1 MFQVLSINTD
11 TDKITVRDSVDG
23 STEEVDKELLQKLET
38 IGVPSQG
45 FSNGDVEDNIERVSD
60 KSDVNLDD
68 IFQNLSEE
76 KVMALYNM
84 FKSQG
89 LSDEEAFN
97 RIYNIDRNSD
107 SESDEEDYGD
117 DDYDEDYDDYEED
130 EEYDEEEYEE
140 EDGDEEVED
149 FDEEEKEYEEEDLDE
164 EEEEYEFDEEDFY
177 PEDDESDV
185 EFENFYSRYDEDN
198 ARFYGHLTKEQGDAF
213 RSFSRWYTKVAFS
226 SANSLRLKLTTLK
239 GYKAKKTQKLIQLS
253 GADNWEFD
261 GMEVGI
267 RQGDFE
273 CSLGHKLKNCYYAIN
288 QTKLEKTGETEY
300 IQFGIVCVKDF
311 FDLDEN
317 AIKGLNKATSFL
329 MTSKDELCEIYDNG
343 RESEVDKTL
352 APLKELIKELRSN
365 GKQQWI
371 YDTDYQLL
379 DVYDNI
385 INSGMLL
392 PKPLVYRIC
401 NNLAK
406 IGVHEWFEYLVPDYP
421 FKEYEES
428 NSYYRGTAWDGLE
441 QDRTISTRFLGN
453 HLVDAIGLFLRFYF
467 TTKLCGEEYS
477 YDPRYPIPW
486 NVSEDSA
493 RYGYSGTTI
502 TITDD
507 TKFGKNVYT
516 PKDKVFI
523 APYGVERGGVSE
535 KAREERFSYMRE
547 IKRYGLLSVYE
558 EGLGILQNILKVHKE
573 YIYYCVR
580 LSEFLKN
587 SDDSNSKTYLK
598 KVERVK
604 KVVGNTFYDIDD
616 VKSGISRV
624 LFLKKVEEVNEELR
638 GNGKQAAEEDIGKI
652 SKIIEEEDE
661 SRWQYLLGSYSQ
673 REVRELYN
681 DMVNYSLN
689 MGNDIEPSIIGVYNS
704 ERRMY
709 FKKITVF
716 FAKDL
721 GGLYSVP
728 DWVKWARKWYLNSE
742 YDDIPDSIVE
752 EVLNSVREV
761 WCKENNYSNIK
772 EGLQDKRGKL
782 EDEKKQKERIR
793 ELQMKRTE
801 ELGNIARTSN
811 KTFQLSEL
819 GDLQTKLN
827 DIMQNWEVDNPDKYY
842 EFLNADKLAEDITQT
857 VLTSGK
863 VSEKQLKHILK
874 ALYTVDEEAHII
886 LPEGGV
892 IEGNSKYSLD
902 DKPQIKEDVEWFIDN
917 KHKDEWKDIIENE
930 LGKDKDKLLAICFS
944 IKKWSTVSDKQAKWV
959 ERIRT
964 LRETHE
970 NK

>member
-11 TDKITVRDSVDG
+11 TNKITVRDSVDG

-38 IGVPSQG
+38 IGVPPQG

-60 KSDVNLDD
+60 KQDVNLDE

-107 SESDEEDYGD
+107 SESDDEEYDNE
-117 DDYDEDYDDYEED
+117 DYDEDYDDYEED
-130 EEYDEEEYEE
+130 EEYDEEEY
-140 EDGDEEVED
+140 DEEED
-149 FDEEEKEYEEEDLDE
+149 FDEEDFDDEEEDFDE
-164 EEEEYEFDEEDFY
+164 EFDEEDFY
-177 PEDDESDV
+177 PDDDESDV

-213 RSFSRWYTKVAFS
+213 RAFSRWYTKVAFS

-352 APLKELIKELRSN
+352 TPLKELIKELRAN

-379 DVYDNI
+379 DVYDDI

-406 IGVHEWFEYLVPDYP
+406 VGVHEWFEYLVPDYP
-421 FKEYEES
+421 FDVYNDS
-428 NSYYRGTAWDGLE
+428 CGYYKGRAWDNLS
-441 QDRTISTRFLGN
+441 QDRTIGNDFLG
-453 HLVDAIGLFLRFYF
+453 HHIVDAIGLFLRFYF

-486 NVSEDSA
+486 DMSEDSA
-493 RYGYSGTTI
+493 RYGYGSVTPI
-502 TITDD
+502 INDD

-523 APYGVERGGVSE
+523 APYGVEKGGVSE
-535 KAREERFSYMRE
+535 KVREERYSYMRK
-547 IKRYGLLSVYE
+547 IKRGALFNVYNNDLSE
-558 EGLGILQNILKVHKE
+558 LQNILRVHKE
-573 YIYYCVR
+573 YIEYIMV
-580 LSEFLKN
+580 LVEFLEADNN
-587 SDDSNSKTYLK
+587 SRYYRYLR
-598 KVERVK
+598 KVDRVK
-604 KVVGNTFYDIDD
+604 KVVGSSFYDADGI
-616 VKSGISRV
+616 KSHISRV
-624 LFLKKVEEVNEELR
+624 LFLEKVDKVNEELNH
-638 GNGKQAAEEDIGKI
+638 NGRQAAEEDL
-652 SKIIEEEDE
+652 SKIKEMIDEEKEVKW
-661 SRWQYLLGSYSQ
+661 RYLLDSYENS
-673 REVRELYN
+673 EVREVYN
-681 DMVNYSLN
+681 DIVKYSLN
-689 MGNDIEPSIIGVYNS
+689 KGEDVKNTIIGVYS
-704 ERRMY
+704 ADRRRY
-709 FKKITVF
+709 FKMLAVY

-728 DWVKWARKWYLNSE
+728 HWVEWAKNWYITSE
-742 YDDIPDSIVE
+742 YEDIPEDIVS
-752 EVLNSVREV
+752 EVLDSVREV
-761 WCKENNYSNIK
+761 WCKENNYSNIE
-772 EGLQDKRGKL
+772 EGLQDKLNNL
-782 EDEKKQKERIR
+782 EDENKRKQ
-793 ELQMKRTE
+793 ELMELKMKRTE

-819 GDLQTKLN
+819 GELQSKLN

-874 ALYTVDEEAHII
+874 ALYSVDEEAHII

-944 IKKWSTVSDKQAKWV
+944 IKKWGTVSDKQAKWI

-964 LRETHE
+964 LRETYE

>member
-11 TDKITVRDSVDG
+11 TNKIMVLDNVDG

-38 IGVPSQG
+38 IGVPPKG
-45 FSNGDVEDNIERVSD
+45 FSNGDVEEGIERVSE
-60 KSDVNLDD
+60 KEEVD
-68 IFQNLSEE
+68 ISNIFRNLSEDR
-76 KVMALYNM
+76 VMALYEM

-107 SESDEEDYGD
+107 SEDDEDDEYDYFDEE
-117 DDYDEDYDDYEED
+117 YDEDEIEDNEYEED
-130 EEYDEEEYEE
+130 EEDELEDDEDYEDDEEEYEE
-140 EDGDEEVED
+140 E
-149 FDEEEKEYEEEDLDE
+149 
-164 EEEEYEFDEEDFY
+164 YEFDEDELY
-177 PEDDESDV
+177 PEDDELED
-185 EFENFYSRYDEDN
+185 EFEDFYSRYDEDN
-198 ARFYGHLTKEQGDAF
+198 ARFYGHLTSEQADAF
-213 RSFSRWYTKVAFS
+213 RNFSRWYTKVAFS
-226 SANSLRLKLTTLK
+226 SANSLRLKLATLK

-253 GADNWEFD
+253 GVDNWEFD
-261 GMEVGI
+261 GMEVGV

-288 QTKLEKTGETEY
+288 QTKLEKTGEAEY

-329 MTSKDELCEIYDNG
+329 MTSKNELCEIYDNG

-352 APLKELIKELRSN
+352 TPLKQLIKELRAN

-379 DVYDNI
+379 EVYDSI
-385 INSGMLL
+385 INSGLLL

-406 IGVHEWFEYLVPDYP
+406 VGVKEWFGYLVPDYP
-421 FKEYEES
+421 FTEYEES
-428 NSYYRGTAWDGLE
+428 NSYYRGTAWNDLE

-493 RYGYSGTTI
+493 RYGYASSTVA
-502 TITDD
+502 ITDD

-523 APYGVERGGVSE
+523 APYGVEKGGVSE
-535 KAREERFSYMRE
+535 KAREERFNYMRG

-558 EGLGILQNILKVHKE
+558 EGLGVLQNILKIHKE

-587 SDDSNSKTYLK
+587 SDDLNSKTYLK

-616 VKSGISRV
+616 VKSGISRT
-624 LFLKKVEEVNEELR
+624 LFLKRVEEINEQL
-638 GNGKQAAEEDIGKI
+638 GYSGKQAAEEDIGKI
-652 SKIIEEEDE
+652 SKIIEEENE
-661 SRWQYLLGSYSQ
+661 SRWQYLLDSYSQ
-673 REVRELYN
+673 SDVRELYN
-681 DMVNYSLN
+681 DTVNYSLN

-721 GGLYSVP
+721 GGLYAVP
-728 DWVKWARKWYLNSE
+728 DWVEWSRKWYLNSE

-752 EVLNSVREV
+752 EVLNSIREV
-761 WCKENNYSNIK
+761 WCKENNYSSVK
-772 EGLQDKRGKL
+772 EGLQDKLSKL

-819 GDLQTKLN
+819 GNLQSKLN

-874 ALYTVDEEAHII
+874 ALYAVDEEAYIKI
-886 LPEGGV
+886 PEGGV
-892 IEGNSKYSLD
+892 AEGNSKYSLD
-902 DKPQIKEDVEWFIDN
+902 DKPQIKDDVEWFIDN
-917 KHKDEWKDIIENE
+917 KHTDEWKDIIEKE

-944 IKKWSTVSDKQAKWV
+944 IKKWGTVSDKQAKWID
-959 ERIRT
+959 RIRT

>member
-11 TDKITVRDSVDG
+11 TNKITVRDSVDG

-38 IGVPSQG
+38 IGVPPQG

-60 KSDVNLDD
+60 KQDVNLDE

-107 SESDEEDYGD
+107 SESDDEEYDNE
-117 DDYDEDYDDYEED
+117 DYDEDYDDYEED
-130 EEYDEEEYEE
+130 EEYDEEEF
-140 EDGDEEVED
+140 DEEED
-149 FDEEEKEYEEEDLDE
+149 FDEEDFDDEEEDFDE
-164 EEEEYEFDEEDFY
+164 EFDEEDFY
-177 PEDDESDV
+177 PDDDESDV

-213 RSFSRWYTKVAFS
+213 RAFSRWYTKVAFS

-352 APLKELIKELRSN
+352 TPLKELIKELRAN

-379 DVYDNI
+379 DVYDDI

-406 IGVHEWFEYLVPDYP
+406 VGVHEWFEYLVPDYP
-421 FKEYEES
+421 FDVYNDS
-428 NSYYRGTAWDGLE
+428 CGYYKGRAWDNLS
-441 QDRTISTRFLGN
+441 QDRTIGNDFLG
-453 HLVDAIGLFLRFYF
+453 HHIVDAIGLFLRFYF

-486 NVSEDSA
+486 DMSEDSA
-493 RYGYSGTTI
+493 RYGYGSVTPI
-502 TITDD
+502 INDD

-523 APYGVERGGVSE
+523 APYGVEKGGVSE
-535 KAREERFSYMRE
+535 KVREERYSYMRK
-547 IKRYGLLSVYE
+547 IKRGALFNVYNNDLSE
-558 EGLGILQNILKVHKE
+558 LQNILRVHKE
-573 YIYYCVR
+573 YIEYIMV
-580 LSEFLKN
+580 LVEFLEADNN
-587 SDDSNSKTYLK
+587 SRYYRYLR
-598 KVERVK
+598 KVDRVK
-604 KVVGNTFYDIDD
+604 KVVGSSFYDADGI
-616 VKSGISRV
+616 KSHISRV
-624 LFLKKVEEVNEELR
+624 LFLEKVDKVNEELNH
-638 GNGKQAAEEDIGKI
+638 NGRQAAEEDL
-652 SKIIEEEDE
+652 SKIKEMIDEEKEVKW
-661 SRWQYLLGSYSQ
+661 RYLLDSYENS
-673 REVRELYN
+673 EVREVYN
-681 DMVNYSLN
+681 DIVKYSLN
-689 MGNDIEPSIIGVYNS
+689 KGEDVKNTIIGVYS
-704 ERRMY
+704 ADRRRY
-709 FKKITVF
+709 FKMLAVY

-728 DWVKWARKWYLNSE
+728 HWVEWAKNWYITSE
-742 YDDIPDSIVE
+742 YEDIPEDIVS
-752 EVLNSVREV
+752 EVLDSVREV
-761 WCKENNYSNIK
+761 WCKENNYSNIE
-772 EGLQDKRGKL
+772 EGLQDKLNNL
-782 EDEKKQKERIR
+782 EDENKRKQ
-793 ELQMKRTE
+793 ELMELKMKRTE

-819 GDLQTKLN
+819 GELQSKLN

-874 ALYTVDEEAHII
+874 ALYSVDEEAHII

-944 IKKWSTVSDKQAKWV
+944 IKKWGTVSDKQAKWI

-964 LRETHE
+964 LRETYE

>member
-38 IGVPSQG
+38 IGVPPQG

-107 SESDEEDYGD
+107 SESDDEEYDNE
-117 DDYDEDYDDYEED
+117 DYDEDYDDYEED

-140 EDGDEEVED
+140 EVED
-149 FDEEEKEYEEEDLDE
+149 FDEEEEEYEEEDLDE

-177 PEDDESDV
+177 QEDDESDV

-253 GADNWEFD
+253 DADNWEFD

-343 RESEVDKTL
+343 RESEVDQTL
-352 APLKELIKELRSN
+352 TPLKELIKELRSN

-406 IGVHEWFEYLVPDYP
+406 VGVHEWFEYLVPDYP
-421 FKEYEES
+421 FDVYKES
-428 NSYYRGTAWDGLE
+428 SGYYKDRAWDDLA
-441 QDRTISTRFLGN
+441 QDRTIATNFLGN

-486 NVSEDSA
+486 DMSEDSA
-493 RYGYSGTTI
+493 RYGYSSGTPLI
-502 TITDD
+502 NDD

-523 APYGVERGGVSE
+523 APYGVEKGGVSE
-535 KAREERFSYMRE
+535 KVREERFAYMRR
-547 IKRYGLLSVYE
+547 IKRSALFNVYNNGLSALKD
-558 EGLGILQNILKVHKE
+558 ILETHKDYIE
-573 YIYYCVR
+573 YSMALV
-580 LSEFLKN
+580 EFLEVDNN
-587 SDDSNSKTYLK
+587 SRYYTYLR
-598 KVERVK
+598 KVDRVK
-604 KVVGNTFYDIDD
+604 KVVGASFYDADGI
-616 VKSGISRV
+616 KSHISRV
-624 LFLKKVEEVNEELR
+624 LFLEKVDTVNSELNHR
-638 GNGKQAAEEDIGKI
+638 GRQSAEEDI
-652 SKIIEEEDE
+652 SKIKEMIDEENE
-661 SRWQYLLGSYSQ
+661 SKWRYLLDSYGSSDV
-673 REVRELYN
+673 REVYN
-681 DMVNYSLN
+681 DIVNYSLN
-689 MGNDIEPSIIGVYNS
+689 KGEDIKNTIIGVYS
-704 ERRMY
+704 ADRRRY
-709 FKKITVF
+709 FKMLTVY

-728 DWVKWARKWYLNSE
+728 HWVEWAKHWYITSE
-742 YDDIPDSIVE
+742 YEDIPEDIVSEVLDSI
-752 EVLNSVREV
+752 REV
-761 WCKENNYSNIK
+761 WCKENNYSNIN
-772 EGLQDKRGKL
+772 EGLQDKLNKL
-782 EDEKKQKERIR
+782 EDENKRKQKLI
-793 ELQMKRTE
+793 ELQMKRKQ
-801 ELGNIARTSN
+801 ELDNIAKTSN
-811 KTFQLSEL
+811 KTFQLSGL

-874 ALYTVDEEAHII
+874 ALYAVDEEAHII

-892 IEGNSKYSLD
+892 AEGNSKYSLD

-944 IKKWSTVSDKQAKWV
+944 IKKWGTVSDKQAKWI